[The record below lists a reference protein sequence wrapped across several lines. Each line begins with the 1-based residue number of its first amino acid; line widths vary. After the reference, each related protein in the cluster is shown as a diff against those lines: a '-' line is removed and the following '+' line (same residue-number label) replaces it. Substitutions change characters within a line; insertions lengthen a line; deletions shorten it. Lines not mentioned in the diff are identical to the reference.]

1 MKYDKEYI
9 KKLNELKKRRF
20 AMQSLITLKL
30 AYPYL
35 LDTGIV
41 VGILSLIGATPFYR
55 ESTNVSL
62 QTAKTINS
70 LGNDKTVNLF
80 TGENLK
86 KDGQVIYY
94 SKWNQNDEGYFERD
108 IKKYDINNMNDYVL
122 EKLIA
127 EPETVDKLES
137 IFGSAIVDAK
147 EVKEHVEQEELNTPA
162 YIETTIYS
170 KDNNQVMKI
179 KESVNTN
186 EVETLMAI
194 LLTLITC
201 GMIKVYRETRG
212 YNKDLVKKDRNKI
225 NEQYLSKVYK
235 LNRKYEKKS
244 DNE

>member
-30 AYPYL
+30 AYPYI

-55 ESTNVSL
+55 DKTNVSL

-70 LGNDKTVNLF
+70 LGNDKSVNLF

-108 IKKYDINNMNDYVL
+108 IKKYDI
-122 EKLIA
+122 IQH
-127 EPETVDKLES
+127 
-137 IFGSAIVDAK
+137 F
-147 EVKEHVEQEELNTPA
+147 
-162 YIETTIYS
+162 TTFFS
-170 KDNNQVMKI
+170 
-179 KESVNTN
+179 
-186 EVETLMAI
+186 L
-194 LLTLITC
+194 LITFFSILDIYDWDIPSLSATSFC
-201 GMIKVYRETRG
+201 VNSSYPLKP
-212 YNKDLVKKDRNKI
+212 
-225 NEQYLSKVYK
+225 YLSCIIVFS
-235 LNRKYEKKS
+235 LSSNISES
-244 DNE
+244 D